1 MKKILITG
9 GSGFIG
15 SHLVEFFLKKG
26 FHVTVFDKYNYQNN
40 WGWLENFK
48 NNKNL
53 SVFLGD
59 IRDYDFTNKIIKKKD
74 AVIHL
79 AALIGIPYSYES
91 PLAYIRTNIEGTY
104 NVLESCKNNNIK
116 NIIITSTSEVYGS
129 SIYEPMNEI
138 HPCFSQ
144 SPYAAS
150 KKSADEIA
158 LSYYNAYRLP
168 IKIIRPFNA
177 YGPRQSSRAVIP
189 NIVFQLI
196 NKKVKHVKLGNLQ
209 PKRDYTFVSD
219 LCQAYY
225 DILKI
230 KTFGEIYNV
239 GTGMNISILEL
250 YLKLS
255 KILKINKKIKVEKL
269 RKRSKFSEVFS
280 LKCDYTKINKYTNWK
295 PKINLESGLSK
306 TVKWIKNNQDIYKD
320 IYNI

>member
-15 SHLVEFFLKKG
+15 SHLAEFLLKKG

-40 WGWLENFK
+40 WGWVENFK

-74 AVIHL
+74 VVIHL

-91 PLAYIRTNIEGTY
+91 PLAYIKTNIEGTY

-129 SIYEPMNEI
+129 SVYEPMNEI

-158 LSYYNAYRLP
+158 LSYYNSFRLP

-177 YGPRQSSRAVIP
+177 YGPRQSARAVIP
-189 NIVFQLI
+189 NIIFQLL
-196 NKKVKHVKLGNLQ
+196 NKKVKYVKLGNLQ

-219 LCQAYY
+219 LCHAYY

-230 KTFGEIYNV
+230 KSFGEIYNV

-280 LKCDYTKINKYTNWK
+280 LKCDYTKINKYTNWR

-306 TVKWIKNNQDIYKD
+306 TVKWIKNNQNIYKD

>member
-15 SHLVEFFLKKG
+15 SHLVEFLLKKG

-116 NIIITSTSEVYGS
+116 NIIITSTSEVYGTAQQ
-129 SIYEPMNEI
+129 IPITEN
-138 HPCFSQ
+138 HPLSAQ

-150 KKSADEIA
+150 KIGADQLAISFYKSF
-158 LSYYNAYRLP
+158 NLP
-168 IKIIRPFNA
+168 ITIIRPFNTF
-177 YGPRQSSRAVIP
+177 GPRQSLRAIIP
-189 NIVFQLI
+189 TIITQLLKKKNII
-196 NKKVKHVKLGNLQ
+196 KLGNLK
-209 PKRDYTFVSD
+209 PTRDFTYVSD
-219 LCQAYY
+219 TVDAF
-225 DILKI
+225 I
-230 KTFGEIYNV
+230 KT
-239 GTGMNISILEL
+239 
-250 YLKLS
+250 
-255 KILKINKKIKVEKL
+255 IK
-269 RKRSKFSEVFS
+269 
-280 LKCDYTKINKYTNWK
+280 
-295 PKINLESGLSK
+295 
-306 TVKWIKNNQDIYKD
+306 
-320 IYNI
+320 